1 MLKTNKHGLSLMYTS
16 DQEVT
21 TLTLHH
27 HSVRKN
33 NKMPENLTI
42 STNDYSIDCI
52 FRIFLV

>member
-1 MLKTNKHGLSLMYTS
+1 MYTS

-52 FRIFLV
+52 FRIYLV